1 MNDSDLK
8 TLQDVEFQ
16 IMKDFDYYCTERGI
30 DYSLSG
36 GTMLGAVRHQGF
48 IPWDDDIDAVMTR
61 DNFEQFM
68 DAWSKEPMEG
78 HTMQN
83 PMTDYKCGFNHTKIR
98 KNGTMFLDDNE
109 EERGNLSGIWLD
121 LFVLD
126 KVDNT
131 PEALDYMKK
140 VARKRFA
147 ITRGYAISRRDGF
160 KEKTMKTA
168 LRLFYGKNNIPAKFK
183 ETEFALQRYRNTEN
197 EYIWIDTQTETELS
211 RLVPENIPLEYIR
224 IPFCDG
230 EYKVFKEYDTL
241 LRIKYGDYMQMP
253 PEEERICVH
262 NPKKLIFG

>member
-8 TLQDVEFQ
+8 KLQEVEFN
-16 IMKDFDYYCTERGI
+16 ILKDFDIYCTKRGI

-48 IPWDDDIDAVMTR
+48 IPWDDDIDAIMTR
-61 DNFEQFM
+61 DNYEKFM
-68 DAWSKEPMEG
+68 DAWYEEPMKG

-83 PMTDYKCGFNHTKIR
+83 PLTDYKCGFNHTKIR
-98 KNGTMFLDDNE
+98 KNGTVFLGSNDED
-109 EERGNLSGIWLD
+109 RGRFSGIWLD

-131 PEALDYMKK
+131 PEALNYMKK

-147 ITRGYAISRRDGF
+147 ITRGYGPSVKDGI
-160 KEKTMKTA
+160 KKKTMKA
-168 LRLFYGKNNIPAKFK
+168 ILRVFYGKKNIPAKFK
-183 ETEFALQRYRNTEN
+183 ETELALQKYRNTEN

-211 RLVPENIPLEYIR
+211 RLVPKEIPQEYIR

-230 EYKVFKEYDTL
+230 DYKVFKEYDAL

-253 PEEERICVH
+253 PVEERVCLH